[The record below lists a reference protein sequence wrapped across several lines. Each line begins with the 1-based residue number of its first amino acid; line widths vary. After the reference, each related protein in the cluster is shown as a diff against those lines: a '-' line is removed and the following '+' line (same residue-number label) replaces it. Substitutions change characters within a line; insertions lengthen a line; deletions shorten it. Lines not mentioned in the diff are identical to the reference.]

1 MRVDVLALQR
11 FYASP
16 LGEAARR
23 AAARRLGALWAHT
36 DGLDVLGVGYPA
48 PYLDRF
54 RTHARRVVAMMPA
67 AQGAEPW
74 PASAPVATALAEDAR
89 LPFMDAVF
97 DRVLLVHAIEECEAV
112 HAMLREVWRVMAPE
126 GRLVVI
132 TANRWSLWAQS
143 DQSPFG
149 HGRPYSRTQL
159 AALLGDSMFE
169 PVVSARAL
177 YAPPWRWAA
186 GAADAFEQVG
196 ELIWPMQGGLV
207 LMEAVKRLY
216 ATTARSQGRVLL
228 AKAPPRARTE
238 TDGAVPDRTSP
249 ARETA
254 IAT

>member
-23 AAARRLGALWAHT
+23 AGVRRLEALWPNG
-36 DGLDVLGVGYPA
+36 DGLDILGLGYPGA
-48 PYLDRF
+48 YLDRY
-54 RTHARRVVAMMPA
+54 RTSARRVTAMMPA

-74 PASAPVATALAEDAR
+74 PSNGPIATALAEDTR

-97 DRVLLVHAIEECEAV
+97 DRVLIVHGLEECDAV
-112 HAMLREVWRVMAPE
+112 NAMLREVWRVMAPE
-126 GRLVVI
+126 GRLVVVA
-132 TANRWSLWAQS
+132 ANRWSLWAQA
-143 DQSPFG
+143 DTSPFG

-159 AALLGDSMFE
+159 ANLLSDAMFE

-186 GAADAFEQVG
+186 RAADAFERVG
-196 ELIWPMQGGLV
+196 ERVWPAQGGLV

-228 AKAPPRARTE
+228 AKAPSRRRA
-238 TDGAVPDRTSP
+238 DAPDALPESNSRS
-249 ARETA
+249 
-254 IAT
+254 

>member
-16 LGEAARR
+16 LGEVVRR
-23 AAARRLGALWAHT
+23 AASRRLASLWPYT
-36 DGLDVLGVGYPA
+36 EGLDVLGLGYPT
-48 PYLDRF
+48 PYLERF
-54 RTHARRVVAMMPA
+54 RAGARRTVTMMPA

-74 PASAPVATALAEDAR
+74 PADRVLTTLAEDAR

-97 DRVLLVHAIEECEAV
+97 DRVLLVHALEECEAA

-132 TANRWSLWAQS
+132 AANRWSWWAQS
-143 DQSPFG
+143 GATPFG

-159 AALLGDSMFE
+159 AALLSDSVFE

-177 YAPPWRWAA
+177 YAPPSTWSPFVR
-186 GAADAFEQVG
+186 AADAFESVG
-196 ELIWPMQGGLV
+196 EKLWPAQGGLV

-216 ATTARSQGRVLL
+216 ANTARSEGRVLL
-228 AKAPPRARTE
+228 AKAPARTSE
-238 TDGAVPDRTSP
+238 EASGSLPKRDG
-249 ARETA
+249 
-254 IAT
+254 

>member
-11 FYASP
+11 FYASS
-16 LGEAARR
+16 LGEAAQR
-23 AAARRLGALWAHT
+23 ATARRLAALWPQA
-36 DGLDVLGVGYPA
+36 DGLDVLGIGYPV

-54 RTHARRVVAMMPA
+54 CGAARRVLMTMPA

-74 PASAPVATALAEDAR
+74 PADGAVATALSEEAR

-97 DRVLLVHAIEECEAV
+97 DRVLLVHALEECDAV

-132 TANRWSLWAQS
+132 ASNRWSLWAQS
-143 DQSPFG
+143 DASPFG
-149 HGRPYSRTQL
+149 YGRPYSRTQL

-177 YAPPWRWAA
+177 YLPPWRWAS
-186 GAADAFEQVG
+186 GAANSFERVG
-196 ELIWPMQGGLV
+196 ELLWPAQGGLV

-216 ATTARSQGRVLL
+216 ATTARSEGRVLL
-228 AKAPPRARTE
+228 AKAPPRTRPEAK
-238 TDGAVPDRTSP
+238 GALPENNRDT
-249 ARETA
+249 
-254 IAT
+254 

>member
-16 LGEAARR
+16 LGEVVRR
-23 AAARRLGALWAHT
+23 AASRRLAALWPYT
-36 DGLDVLGVGYPA
+36 EGLDVLGLGYPT
-48 PYLDRF
+48 PYLERF
-54 RTHARRVVAMMPA
+54 RAGARRTVTMMPA

-74 PASAPVATALAEDAR
+74 PADRVLTTLAEDTR

-97 DRVLLVHAIEECEAV
+97 DRVLLVHALEECEAA

-132 TANRWSLWAQS
+132 AANRWSWWAQS
-143 DQSPFG
+143 GATPFG

-159 AALLGDSMFE
+159 AALLSDSVFE

-177 YAPPWRWAA
+177 YAPPSTWSPFVR
-186 GAADAFEQVG
+186 AADAFESVG
-196 ELIWPMQGGLV
+196 EKLWPAQGGLV

-216 ATTARSQGRVLL
+216 ANTARSEGRVLL
-228 AKAPPRARTE
+228 AKAPARTSE
-238 TDGAVPDRTSP
+238 EASGSLPKRDG
-249 ARETA
+249 
-254 IAT
+254 